1 MIKWGGIVYRLH
13 PLFLILMLFSVWT
26 GYFAEVLTLF
36 GVVTIHELGHVAAA
50 KAYGWRIR
58 RVQLLP
64 FGGVAEMEESA
75 NVPAKEEMVVAL
87 CGPLQNAWMAAFA
100 LLMLEWGP
108 GQSADYW
115 AYFLQAN
122 LMIGLFNLLPVLPLD
137 GGKLVLGMLSYLLPY
152 HKVLSAVLHTS
163 LLLSLTMVIAALA
176 RYAAGGVHLNLLA
189 IGLFL
194 FFSNWYSIKHLPY
207 QFFRFL
213 VTREESCRKMQRA
226 GRPPQMLVV
235 PFDQEPT
242 QVLRRFKR
250 ERHHLLYIVDR
261 TGDVLQVCPE
271 DRLLR
276 AYLSRM
282 SGPPGG
288 RGGIGPGRSRGK
300 GEKIG

>member
-1 MIKWGGIVYRLH
+1 MIRIRGVEYRLH

-26 GYFAEVLTLF
+26 GYFAEMLTLF

-50 KAYGWRIR
+50 RAYGWRIR
-58 RVQLLP
+58 QVQLLP

-87 CGPLQNAWMAAFA
+87 CGPLQNLWMAAFA
-100 LLMLEWGP
+100 ALMLRWGP
-108 GQSADYW
+108 GQSAEYW

-122 LMIGLFNLLPVLPLD
+122 VMIGLFNLLPVLPLD
-137 GGKLVLGMLSYLLPY
+137 GGKLVLGALSYLFPY
-152 HKVLSAVLHTS
+152 HRVLSAVLHTS
-163 LLLSLTMVIAALA
+163 LVLSMTIVIAALA
-176 RYAAGGVHLNLLA
+176 RYAAGGIHLNLLA

-194 FFSNWYSIKHLPY
+194 FFSNWYGVKHLPY

-213 VTREESCRKMQRA
+213 VSREASCRRMQQA
-226 GRPPQMLVV
+226 GLPPQMLVV
-235 PFDQEPT
+235 PYDQEPA

-261 TGDVLQVCPE
+261 AGEVLQVCPE

-276 AYLSRM
+276 AYLSRL
-282 SGPPGG
+282 SGPPGNRWG
-288 RGGIGPGRSRGK
+288 RGGGGGRGK

>member
-1 MIKWGGIVYRLH
+1 MIKWGGVEYRLH

-26 GYFAEVLTLF
+26 GYFAEMLTLF

-50 KAYGWRIR
+50 RAYGWRIR

-87 CGPLQNAWMAAFA
+87 CGPLQNVWMAVFA
-100 LLMLEWGP
+100 AAMLEWGP
-108 GQSADYW
+108 GQTADYW

-137 GGKLVLGMLSYLLPY
+137 GGKLVLGAFSYLFSY
-152 HKVLSAVLHTS
+152 HRVLSAVLHTS
-163 LLLSLTMVIAALA
+163 LLLSLCMVIAALA

-213 VTREESCRKMQRA
+213 ISREASCSRMKQA
-226 GRPPQMLVV
+226 GQPPHMLVV
-235 PFDQEPT
+235 PYDQEPV

-261 TGDVLQVCPE
+261 AGDVLQICPE

-276 AYLSRM
+276 AYLSRV
-282 SGPPGG
+282 SGPPGS
-288 RGGIGPGRSRGK
+288 RGGNGAGRKRGK

>member
-1 MIKWGGIVYRLH
+1 MIKWGGIEYRLH

-26 GYFAEVLTLF
+26 GYFAEMLTLF

-50 KAYGWRIR
+50 RAYSWRIR

-100 LLMLEWGP
+100 VLMLEWGP

-115 AYFLQAN
+115 TYFLQAN

-137 GGKLVLGMLSYLLPY
+137 GGKLVLGLFSYLFAY
-152 HKVLSAVLHTS
+152 HRVLSVVLHTS

-176 RYAAGGVHLNLLA
+176 RYAAGGIHLNLLA

-194 FFSNWYSIKHLPY
+194 FFSNWYGIKHLPY

-213 VTREESCRKMQRA
+213 VNREANCRRMQLA
-226 GRPPQMLVV
+226 GRPPQLLLV
-235 PFDQEPT
+235 PFDQEPA

-271 DRLLR
+271 DKLLR
-276 AYLSRM
+276 AYLSRI
-282 SGPPGG
+282 SGPPGRRVG
-288 RGGIGPGRSRGK
+288 TGDNRGRGK

>member
-1 MIKWGGIVYRLH
+1 MIKWGGIEYRLH
-13 PLFLILMLFSVWT
+13 PLFLLLMLFSVWT
-26 GYFAEVLTLF
+26 GYFAEMLTLF

-50 KAYGWRIR
+50 RAYGWRIR

-108 GQSADYW
+108 GQSAEYW
-115 AYFLQAN
+115 SYFLQAN

-137 GGKLVLGMLSYLLPY
+137 GGKLVLSMLSYLLPY
-152 HKVLSAVLHTS
+152 HKVLSAVLHIS
-163 LLLSLTMVIAALA
+163 LLLSMTMVIAALA

-194 FFSNWYSIKHLPY
+194 LFSNWYGIKHLPY

-213 VTREESCRKMQRA
+213 VSREEACRRMQRA
-226 GRPPQMLVV
+226 GRAPQMLVV
-235 PFDQEPT
+235 PFDQEPA

-261 TGDVLQVCPE
+261 MGEVLQVCPE

-276 AYLSRM
+276 AYLTRI

-288 RGGIGPGRSRGK
+288 RWGIGAGRTRGK